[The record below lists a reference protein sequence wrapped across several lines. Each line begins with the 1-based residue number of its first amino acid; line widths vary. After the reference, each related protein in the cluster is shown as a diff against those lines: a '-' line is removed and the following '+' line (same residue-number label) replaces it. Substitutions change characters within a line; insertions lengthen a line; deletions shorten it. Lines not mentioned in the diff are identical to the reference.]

1 MRNLA
6 EAAHTH
12 ACIHAVNAG
21 AGNVPGRALGL
32 RAGWDRLHARQVV
45 LTTMDSSLLP
55 QPALRG
61 SQTPKE
67 PPARVDSTPEKS
79 VPHSAPFSDQ
89 RLASSIRVGQAAGL
103 TNQILA
109 GNVIFSRATGF

>member
-6 EAAHTH
+6 EGAHMH
-12 ACIHAVNAG
+12 AYIHAAGAG
-21 AGNVPGRALGL
+21 AGNVPVSALGL

-61 SQTPKE
+61 SQTRKE
-67 PPARVDSTPEKS
+67 PPAGWIPRPEKS
-79 VPHSAPFSDQ
+79 
-89 RLASSIRVGQAAGL
+89 SSL
-103 TNQILA
+103 CTLL
-109 GNVIFSRATGF
+109 

>member
-6 EAAHTH
+6 KVAHMH
-12 ACIHAVNAG
+12 AYIHATDAG
-21 AGNVPGRALGL
+21 AGNVPGCALGL
-32 RAGWDRLHARQVV
+32 RAGWDRLHAHQVV

-67 PPARVDSTPEKS
+67 PPAGWIPRPGEKKKKR
-79 VPHSAPFSDQ
+79 VPHSVPFCNLHQ
-89 RLASSIRVGQAAGL
+89 RQASSIHVGQAAGL
-103 TNQILA
+103 NNQILA
-109 GNVIFSRATGF
+109 